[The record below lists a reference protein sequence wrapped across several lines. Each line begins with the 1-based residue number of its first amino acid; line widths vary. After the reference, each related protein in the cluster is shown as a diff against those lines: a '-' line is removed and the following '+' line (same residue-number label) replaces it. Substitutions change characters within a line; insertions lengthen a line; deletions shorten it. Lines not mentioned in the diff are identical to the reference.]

1 MNQNV
6 SALTVYDDGGGP
18 ALYAGGSFTTA
29 GGATASRIAKW
40 NGSTWSAL
48 SSATFIGANPYIG
61 ALTVFDDGGG
71 PALYAG
77 GRFFSTGGPT
87 LNNIAKWNG
96 SSWTPLGSG
105 TSGNFSDVSDLA
117 VFDDGSGP
125 ALYAGGFFTTA
136 GGVTVD
142 RIAKWNGSSWSGVG
156 GGMDDY
162 VQALTVHDD
171 GSGSALYAAGRF
183 TVAGG
188 VAANL
193 IARWNGASWSA
204 LGSGLN
210 DFVVHALTVF
220 DDGSGPALFAG
231 GDYRS
236 ALDSGDSYLAEWGCD
251 TTPPT
256 ISSRPTLRVP
266 DRLGTPPGEV
276 VNFSVTATDVH
287 DRSPSISCVPPSG
300 SFFPAGR
307 TLVTCTATDAAGN
320 QSTSQFLVIVAPRVR

>member
-1 MNQNV
+1 
-6 SALTVYDDGGGP
+6 
-18 ALYAGGSFTTA
+18 
-29 GGATASRIAKW
+29 
-40 NGSTWSAL
+40 L

-117 VFDDGSGP
+117 VF
-125 ALYAGGFFTTA
+125 
-136 GGVTVD
+136 
-142 RIAKWNGSSWSGVG
+142 
-156 GGMDDY
+156 
-162 VQALTVHDD
+162 DD